1 MKQTIG
7 FCQFCDAFRDA
18 DRKENFSYDGLRVLF
33 DYFDDMESQTGED
46 MELDVIAI
54 CCDYSELSTDEII
67 REYRI
72 DITDFEGETIT
83 DEDELTEIV
92 REYLEDRNCIVG
104 ENNGTFVFQ
113 VF

>member
-18 DRKENFSYDGLRVLF
+18 DRTGNFSHDGIRVLF
-33 DYFDDMESQTGED
+33 DYFEEMESSTGEE

-54 CCDYSELSTDEII
+54 CCDYSELHYTDCI

-83 DEDELTEIV
+83 DEDELIEIV
-92 REYLEDRNCIVG
+92 RGYLEDSTCIVG
-104 ENNGTFVFQ
+104 ENDGTFLFQ

>member
-18 DRKENFSYDGLRVLF
+18 DRNENFSYEGKRVLF
-33 DYFDDMESQTGED
+33 DYLEELEADTGEE

-54 CCDYSELSTDEII
+54 CCDYNELSYTDIVN
-67 REYRI
+67 EYSI
-72 DITDFEGETIT
+72 DITDCDGETIT
-83 DEDELTEIV
+83 DEDELIELV
-92 REYLEDRNCIVG
+92 RDYLNDETCIVG
-104 ENNGTFVFQ
+104 ENDGVFVFQ